1 MVFAA
6 CTMAALLFVDA
17 SAFRTRP
24 KRKSQ
29 RSPPQ
34 IDGIFALAA
43 PGTADPGLV
52 NPRGGPCF
60 PGIRSANVKKQW
72 FGQEADTA
80 TTITGVLG
88 FRHPMMDFKLVDLKN
103 NSKSKHYRCADEG
116 DEVGNRPRGLSKI
129 ALHDRE
135 LYRAAMQDMDLGWG
149 DLLYRLTNIGLP
161 ESYNYDRNSAHA
173 NAQQFGWNLIG
184 SAVDEGT
191 SGVGKSVSHLFQDPG
206 SKECMLTFQGSSSP
220 EDWTAN
226 LQLAK
231 VSFCGYS
238 GVHKGFAEA
247 LMQMVK
253 NNEWQTDVRPNLS
266 RCSKV
271 YVTGHSQ
278 GASESELF
286 GACVQMAPSSGQDGY
301 DDYKHIGW

>member
-88 FRHPMMDFKLVDLKN
+88 FRHPMMDFKLIDLKDD
-103 NSKSKHYRCADEG
+103 SKNRLYSCASEG

-129 ALHDRE
+129 ALHAWE
-135 LYRAAMQDMDLGWG
+135 LYQAAMEDMDLGWG
-149 DLLYRLTNIGLP
+149 DLLHKITNIALP
-161 ESYNYDRNSAHA
+161 QSYNYNRTSAHA
-173 NAQQFGWNLIG
+173 AAQQYGWNLIG
-184 SAVDEGT
+184 SAVNDGN
-191 SGVGKSVSHLFQDPG
+191 SDVGKSVSHLFQEPG

-220 EDWTAN
+220 EDWVAN
-226 LQLAK
+226 LQLKK
-231 VSFCGYS
+231 VSFCGYT
-238 GVHKGFAEA
+238 GVHEGFAA
-247 LMQMVK
+247 AMMTMVK
-253 NNEWQTDVRPNLS
+253 DDDWQSDVRPNLS

-271 YVTGHSQ
+271 YVMGHSQ
-278 GASESELF
+278 GASEAELF
-286 GACVQMAPSSGQDGY
+286 GACVQMAPAQGQPGDR
-301 DDYKHIGW
+301 KSVV